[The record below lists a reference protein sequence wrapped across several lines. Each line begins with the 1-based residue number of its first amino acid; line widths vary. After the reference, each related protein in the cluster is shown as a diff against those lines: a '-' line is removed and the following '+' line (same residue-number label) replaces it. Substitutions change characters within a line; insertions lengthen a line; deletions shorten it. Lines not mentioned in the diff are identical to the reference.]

1 MTSRE
6 RADAIVDR
14 ILSTPEGHYSL
25 VGNVRI
31 WIREAIDAAVA
42 EEREACAVV
51 ADHYGTWWPSV
62 DAAIC
67 RLARNVARAIRARGA
82 K

>member
-6 RADAIVDR
+6 RAVKAYDDLKAYPLIASRVLAI
-14 ILSTPEGHYSL
+14 IEQ
-25 VGNVRI
+25 
-31 WIREAIDAAVA
+31 AIDAAVA